1 MDLDRAIDKSGATID
16 FRFSRA
22 RNRKDAKRFFRRAYA
37 CHGMPVQVTVDGSQT
52 NLEAARRCHAEVRMR
67 TRSAADPLVVRLSQY
82 MNNRIEQGHRRIKR
96 RIRPMPGFKSE
107 RTAALL
113 LGGIEQIGSAHVVT
127 QVTNAHIVCRLLL
140 EK

>member
-16 FRFSRA
+16 FLFSRA

-37 CHGMPVQVTVDGSQT
+37 CHGLPVQVTVDGSQT

-67 TRSAADPLVVRLSQY
+67 TRSDAEPLVVRQSQD

-96 RIRPMPGFKSE
+96 RIPPMLDRKSE
-107 RTAALL
+107 RTAAII
-113 LGGIEQIGSAHVVT
+113 LGGLALFHMIRKGQNIGRASGRERMG
-127 QVTNAHIVCRLLL
+127 QYW
-140 EK
+140 